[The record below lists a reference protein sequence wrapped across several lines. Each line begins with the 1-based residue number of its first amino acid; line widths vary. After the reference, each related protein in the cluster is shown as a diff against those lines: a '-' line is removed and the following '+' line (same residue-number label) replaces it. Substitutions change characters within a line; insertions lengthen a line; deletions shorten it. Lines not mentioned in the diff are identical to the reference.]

1 MVWFLSLS
9 EGKKCR
15 IPQPIID
22 LGYFASATFGLLRW
36 NTGSV
41 SWGWTAAGGGYEGA
55 SRPCVTALTLAQIR
69 TVGSKRRDSVTN
81 SNDLSIISVPANTR
95 ERVNRLGVWTS

>member
-1 MVWFLSLS
+1 MVWFLSLG
-9 EGKKCR
+9 EGRKCR
-15 IPQPIID
+15 IPQPNID
-22 LGYFASATFGLLRW
+22 LGYFASATFSLLRW
-36 NTGSV
+36 NT
-41 SWGWTAAGGGYEGA
+41 GA
-55 SRPCVTALTLAQIR
+55 SRPCVTALTLALIR